1 MIHKEDLPQMERFMY
16 FVNAVDSMDYQISS
30 IDYPNNYQTLF
41 GLYRKMDI
49 ADIYEYF
56 KNPAHSG
63 FEKLSPE
70 YMNRI
75 KIKNENSTTSTLK
88 EFSEGHHQ
96 RIEKNME
103 SFTKLQQE
111 KKEFTF
117 KSQKYIVDLKG
128 EIEDG
133 AQTA

>member
-1 MIHKEDLPQMERFMY
+1 MY

-49 ADIYEYF
+49 ADIYDSY
-56 KNPAHSG
+56 KDPAHSG
-63 FEKLSPE
+63 FEKLSSE
-70 YMNRI
+70 YMNQI
-75 KIKNENSTTSTLK
+75 SIKNDSGTASTLK
-88 EFSEGHHQ
+88 EFSEGHRQ
-96 RIEKNME
+96 RIEKNIE
-103 SFTKLQQE
+103 SFKKLQQE
-111 KKEFTF
+111 KKEFMF